1 MPTQKL
7 RIAFA
12 TPEYVTESD
21 YDGGLANYL
30 ARVTKALAKLGHDVH
45 VVSLS
50 SIDETEFE
58 YEGVIV
64 HRVMLKRGWQLLN
77 TLTRYHLPT
86 TLHWLNLST
95 QVFRKLKQLNRQKP
109 LHLIQYPNYSFCGVL
124 PILFLRVPHVVRA
137 SSYEPAWNEPA
148 GKKQALDNRLAHRLE
163 KLQFSLSRRVYAPS
177 STLQQMLMSRAGLKD
192 VQLIRSLFYL
202 ENGNWDSSIYDRFLN
217 GRKYLL
223 YFGRFQMRKG
233 FHILAQALP
242 RFLEQ
247 HPEAYAVLVG
257 RDVTTSLA
265 TSMADYAR
273 EQCGSFASRLV
284 VLENLPHRKL
294 FPIIAGA
301 KLVALPS
308 LIDNLPNACLEAMGL
323 GKVVIGT
330 TGTSFDELIND
341 GADGFLVAPNDA
353 SALTEKLISAWT
365 DPQLVEMGA
374 AAREAMEQFTPD
386 KTVEA
391 LLSYYS
397 EVLSESK

>member
-95 QVFRKLKQLNRQKP
+95 QVYRKLKQKKKKKP
-109 LHLIQYPNYSFCGVL
+109 FHLIQYPNYSFCGVL
-124 PILFLRVPHVVRA
+124 PILFLSVPHVVRA
-137 SSYEPAWNEPA
+137 SSYEPGRNEAA
-148 GKKQALDNRLAHRLE
+148 GGKQDLDNRLVHRLE
-163 KLQFSLSRRVYAPS
+163 KLQFQLSRHVYAPS
-177 STLQQMLMSRAGLKD
+177 FMLQEMLASRDGLNR
-192 VQLIRSLFYL
+192 VQVIRTPFYL
-202 ENGNWDSSIYDRFLN
+202 ENGDWDSSVYDQFLS
-217 GRKYLL
+217 GRPYLL
-223 YFGRFQMRKG
+223 YFGRFQMHKG
-233 FHILAQALP
+233 FHLLAQALP
-242 RFLEQ
+242 KFLEQ
-247 HPEAYAVLVG
+247 HPEAYAVLIG
-257 RDVTTSLA
+257 RDMRTPLA
-265 TSMADYAR
+265 PSMADYAMD
-273 EQCGSFASRLV
+273 QCGRFASRLV
-284 VLENLPHRKL
+284 VLENLPHHKL
-294 FPIIAGA
+294 FPIVAGA

-341 GADGFLVAPNDA
+341 GVNGFLVAPNDA
-353 SALTEKLISAWT
+353 SALTEKLVSAWT
-365 DPQLVEMGA
+365 DPQLPEMGA
-374 AAREAMEQFTPD
+374 AARKAMDQFTPD

-397 EVLSESK
+397 EVLSAPK

>member
-86 TLHWLNLST
+86 TIHWLNLST
-95 QVFRKLKQLNRQKP
+95 QVCRKLKQLNRQKP
-109 LHLIQYPNYSFCGVL
+109 FHLIQYPNYSFCGVL
-124 PILFLRVPHVVRA
+124 PILFLSVPHVVRA
-137 SSYEPAWNEPA
+137 SSYEPGRNEAA
-148 GKKQALDNRLAHRLE
+148 GVKQDLDSRLVHRLE
-163 KLQFSLSRRVYAPS
+163 KLQFQLSRNVYAPS
-177 STLQQMLMSRAGLKD
+177 FMLQEMLASKDGLND
-192 VQLIRSLFYL
+192 VQVIRTPFYL
-202 ENGNWDSSIYDRFLN
+202 ENGNWDSSFYDQFLS
-217 GRKYLL
+217 GRQYLL
-223 YFGRFQMRKG
+223 YFGRFQTHKG

-242 RFLEQ
+242 KFLEL

-257 RDVTTSLA
+257 RDMRTPLA
-265 TSMADYAR
+265 PSMADYAR
-273 EQCGSFASRLV
+273 DHCGRFASRLV

-301 KLVALPS
+301 RLVALPS

-330 TGTSFDELIND
+330 RGTSFDELIDD
-341 GADGFLVAPNDA
+341 GVNGFLVAPNDA

-397 EVLSESK
+397 EVLSEQK

>member
-95 QVFRKLKQLNRQKP
+95 QVYRKLKKLNRQKP
-109 LHLIQYPNYSFCGVL
+109 FHLIQYPNYSFCGVL
-124 PILFLRVPHVVRA
+124 PILFLSVPHVVRA
-137 SSYEPAWNEPA
+137 SSYEPGRNEAA
-148 GKKQALDNRLAHRLE
+148 GGKQDLDNRLVHRLE
-163 KLQFSLSRRVYAPS
+163 KLQFQLSRNVYAPS
-177 STLQQMLMSRAGLKD
+177 FMLQEMLASRDGLNR
-192 VQLIRSLFYL
+192 VQVIRTPFYL
-202 ENGNWDSSIYDRFLN
+202 ENGDWDSSVYDQFLS
-217 GRKYLL
+217 GRPYLL
-223 YFGRFQMRKG
+223 YFGRFQMHKG
-233 FHILAQALP
+233 FHLLAQALP
-242 RFLEQ
+242 EFLEQ
-247 HPEAYAVLVG
+247 HPEAYAVLIG
-257 RDVTTSLA
+257 RDMRTPLA
-265 TSMADYAR
+265 PSMADYAMD
-273 EQCGSFASRLV
+273 QCGRFASRLV
-284 VLENLPHRKL
+284 VLENLPHHKL
-294 FPIIAGA
+294 FPIVAGA

-341 GADGFLVAPNDA
+341 GVNGFLVAPNDA
-353 SALTEKLISAWT
+353 SALTEKLVSAWT
-365 DPQLVEMGA
+365 DPQLPEMGA
-374 AAREAMEQFTPD
+374 AARKAMDQFTPD

-397 EVLSESK
+397 EVLSAPK